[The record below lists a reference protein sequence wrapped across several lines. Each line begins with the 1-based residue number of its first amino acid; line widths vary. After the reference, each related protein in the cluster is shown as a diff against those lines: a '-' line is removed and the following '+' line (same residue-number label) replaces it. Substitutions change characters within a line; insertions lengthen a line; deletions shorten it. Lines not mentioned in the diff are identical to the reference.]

1 MGEKWN
7 SAPDPRIP
15 KTLENPGIPGTPET
29 FSNLRDYLE
38 SPETLGTPKISLD
51 HRDVMREKNFSR
63 IIIRFLYSE
72 TTIFQLQKYLISKS
86 SVLGQQFVRNSQ
98 FLIKINKNIT

>member
-1 MGEKWN
+1 MIFWGMGEKWN

-63 IIIRFLYSE
+63 IIIRFLYSRNYNFSI
-72 TTIFQLQKYLISKS
+72 TKISD
-86 SVLGQQFVRNSQ
+86 L
-98 FLIKINKNIT
+98 